1 MSNVI
6 VIGAGAAG
14 MMAAIAAAGN
24 GHQVTVLEKNEK
36 AGKKIY
42 ITGKGRCNITNACD
56 VEELFNNV
64 VTNKKFLYSAFYGF
78 TNDDVVAMLN
88 TAGLATKVERGNRV
102 FPVSDR
108 AGDVIAALV
117 RIMKKLGVKLEYDTT
132 VTEIITG
139 TLDKTDD
146 TADAADGG
154 KCGAAAGAIAT
165 TVTGVRCTSGKVYP
179 ADAVIVATGGVSY
192 PTTGSTG
199 DGYEFAQRT
208 GHNVTALSPAL
219 VPFNVAEEDVK
230 ELQGLALKNSGMTIY
245 DGKKK
250 LYEDFGELLFTHFGV
265 SGPTVLSASS
275 YVAKQIKDHPL
286 RLVIDLKPGLDTEQL
301 DARVLRDFDEFMN
314 KNFNNALDKL
324 LPKSLIPVVIRRSGI
339 DEYKK
344 VHEISREERMRLI
357 GTIKN
362 LEFTL
367 TGLRGFNEAIITQG
381 GVSVR
386 DIDPST
392 MESKKVGGLY
402 FAGEVLD
409 LDAVTGG
416 FNLQIAWST
425 GHLAGMSV

>member
-139 TLDKTDD
+139 TVDKTDD

-154 KCGAAAGAIAT
+154 KCGAAARAIAT
-165 TVTGVRCTSGKVYP
+165 TVTGVRCASGKVYP

-230 ELQGLALKNSGMTIY
+230 ELQGLALKNSGVTIY

-275 YVAKQIKDHPL
+275 YVAKKIKDHPL

-392 MESKKVGGLY
+392 MESKKVSGLY

>member
-1 MSNVI
+1 
-6 VIGAGAAG
+6 
-14 MMAAIAAAGN
+14 
-24 GHQVTVLEKNEK
+24 
-36 AGKKIY
+36 
-42 ITGKGRCNITNACD
+42 
-56 VEELFNNV
+56 
-64 VTNKKFLYSAFYGF
+64 
-78 TNDDVVAMLN
+78 MLN

-165 TVTGVRCTSGKVYP
+165 TVTGVRCASGKVYP

-230 ELQGLALKNSGMTIY
+230 ELQGLALKNSGVTIY

-275 YVAKQIKDHPL
+275 YVAKKIKDHPL

-344 VHEISREERMRLI
+344 VHEISREERLRLI

>member
-132 VTEIITG
+132 VTEIVTG
-139 TLDKTDD
+139 TFDKTDD

-165 TVTGVRCTSGKVYP
+165 TVTGVRCASGKVYP

-230 ELQGLALKNSGMTIY
+230 ELQGLALKNSGVTIY

-275 YVAKQIKDHPL
+275 YVAKKIKDHPL

-314 KNFNNALDKL
+314 KNFNKALDKL

-344 VHEISREERMRLI
+344 VHEISREERLRLI

>member
-14 MMAAIAAAGN
+14 MMAAIAAAQNGN
-24 GHQVTVLEKNEK
+24 QVTVLEKNEK

-78 TNDDVVAMLN
+78 SNDDVVAMLKE
-88 TAGLATKVERGNRV
+88 AGLETKVERGDRV

-108 AGDVIAALV
+108 AGDVISALV
-117 RIMKKLGVKLEYDTT
+117 RIMKRLGVKIEYDTT
-132 VTEIITG
+132 VTELVISHSDEVDGDMESSRTGKVGKKKAQGIIAG
-139 TLDKTDD
+139 V
-146 TADAADGG
+146 
-154 KCGAAAGAIAT
+154 KCS
-165 TVTGVRCTSGKVYP
+165 SGKIYK

-199 DGYEFAQRT
+199 DGYEFARKS

-219 VPFNVAEEDVK
+219 VPFNVAEEDIK
-230 ELQGLALKNSGMTIY
+230 ALQGLALKNSGVTIY

-275 YVAKQIKDHPL
+275 YVAKKIKEHPL
-286 RLVIDLKPGLDTEQL
+286 KLVIDLKPGLDTEQL
-301 DARVLRDFDEFMN
+301 DARVLRDFDEFTN

-344 VHEISREERMRLI
+344 VHEISREERQRLVN
-357 GTIKN
+357 TIKN

-367 TGLRGFNEAIITQG
+367 TGLRGYNEAIITQG
-381 GVSVR
+381 GVSVKE
-386 DIDPST
+386 IDPST
-392 MESKKVGGLY
+392 MESKLVKGLY

-425 GHLAGMSV
+425 GHLAGAGIQ

>member
-165 TVTGVRCTSGKVYP
+165 TVTGVRCASGKVYP

-230 ELQGLALKNSGMTIY
+230 ELQGLALKNSGVTIY

-275 YVAKQIKDHPL
+275 YVAKKIKDHPL

-381 GVSVR
+381 RVSVR
-386 DIDPST
+386 DVDPST
-392 MESKKVGGLY
+392 MESKKVSGLY

-409 LDAVTGG
+409 IDAVTGG

-425 GHLAGMSV
+425 GHVAGMSV

>member
-1 MSNVI
+1 MGNII

-14 MMAAIAAAGN
+14 MMAAIAAAQN

-78 TNDDVVAMLN
+78 TNDDVVEMLN
-88 TAGLATKVERGNRV
+88 DAGLETKVERGNRV

-108 AGDVIAALV
+108 AGDVISALV
-117 RIMKKLGVKLEYDTT
+117 RIMKRLGVKIEYDTT
-132 VTEIITG
+132 VTELIVSHGGDTDFGNGSGFGNESDDNKKTG
-139 TLDKTDD
+139 RD
-146 TADAADGG
+146 
-154 KCGAAAGAIAT
+154 I
-165 TVTGVRCTSGKVYP
+165 VTGVKCASGKTYP
-179 ADAVIVATGGVSY
+179 ADAVIVATGGISY

-199 DGYEFAQRT
+199 DGYEFAQKT

-230 ELQGLALKNSGMTIY
+230 ELQGLALKNSGVTIY

-275 YVAKQIKDHPL
+275 YVAKKIKEHPL
-286 RLVIDLKPGLDTEQL
+286 KLVIDLKPGLDTEQL
-301 DARVLRDFDEFMN
+301 DARVLRDFEEFMN

-324 LPKSLIPVVIRRSGI
+324 LPKSLIPVIIRRSGI

-344 VHEISREERMRLI
+344 VHEISREERMRLVN
-357 GTIKN
+357 TIKN

-367 TGLRGFNEAIITQG
+367 TGLRGYNEAIITQG
-381 GVSVR
+381 GVSVK

-392 MESKKVGGLY
+392 MESKKVSGLY

-425 GHLAGMSV
+425 GHLAGASV

>member
-1 MSNVI
+1 MSKVI
-6 VIGAGAAG
+6 IIGAGAAG
-14 MMAAIAAAGN
+14 MMAAIAASAAG
-24 GHQVTVLEKNEK
+24 HDVTILEKNEK

-78 TNDDVVAMLN
+78 TNEDVVAMLN
-88 TAGLATKVERGNRV
+88 DAGLETKVERGNRV

-108 AGDVIAALV
+108 AGDVISALV
-117 RIMKKLGVKLEYDTT
+117 RIMKKNGVKIEYDTT
-132 VTEIITG
+132 VTELITVQDSETDQNTDKQKITG
-139 TLDKTDD
+139 VKSASGRVYN
-146 TADAADGG
+146 AD
-154 KCGAAAGAIAT
+154 
-165 TVTGVRCTSGKVYP
+165 S
-179 ADAVIVATGGVSY
+179 VIVATGGISY

-199 DGYEFAQRT
+199 DGYGFAQKT
-208 GHNVTALSPAL
+208 GHNVTELSPAL
-219 VPFNVAEEDVK
+219 VPFTVAEEDVK
-230 ELQGLALKNSGMTIY
+230 ELQGLALKNSGVTIY

-275 YVAKQIKDHPL
+275 YVAKKIKVHPL
-286 RLVIDLKPGLDTEQL
+286 RLVIDLKPGLDAEQL
-301 DARVLRDFDEFMN
+301 DARVLRDFEEFKN
-314 KNFNNALDKL
+314 KNFNNSLDKL
-324 LPKSLIPVVIRRSGI
+324 LPKSLIPVVIKRSGI

-344 VHEISREERMRLI
+344 VHEISREERMRLVD
-357 GTIKN
+357 TIKN

-367 TGLRGFNEAIITQG
+367 TGLRGYNEAIITQG
-381 GVSVR
+381 GVSVK

-392 MESKKVGGLY
+392 MESKKVKGLY

-425 GHLAGMSV
+425 GHLAGASV

>member
-1 MSNVI
+1 MGNII

-14 MMAAIAAAGN
+14 MMAAIAAAQN
-24 GHQVTVLEKNEK
+24 GHKVTVLEKNEK

-88 TAGLATKVERGNRV
+88 DAGLKTKVERGNRV

-108 AGDVIAALV
+108 AGDVISALV
-117 RIMKKLGVKLEYDTT
+117 RIMKRLGVKIEYDTT
-132 VTEIITG
+132 VTELIVSHGGDEDFGNGSGAGNESDDNKKTG
-139 TLDKTDD
+139 RD
-146 TADAADGG
+146 
-154 KCGAAAGAIAT
+154 I
-165 TVTGVRCTSGKVYP
+165 VTGVKCASGKTYP
-179 ADAVIVATGGVSY
+179 ADAVIVATGGISY

-199 DGYEFAQRT
+199 DGYEFAQKT

-230 ELQGLALKNSGMTIY
+230 ELQGLALKNSGVTIY

-275 YVAKQIKDHPL
+275 YVAKKIKEHPL
-286 RLVIDLKPGLDTEQL
+286 KLVIDLKPGLDTEQL
-301 DARVLRDFDEFMN
+301 DARVLRDFEEFMN

-324 LPKSLIPVVIRRSGI
+324 LPKSLIPVIIRRSGI

-344 VHEISREERMRLI
+344 VHEISREERMRLVN
-357 GTIKN
+357 TIKN

-367 TGLRGFNEAIITQG
+367 TGLRGYNEAIITQG
-381 GVSVR
+381 GVSVK
-386 DIDPST
+386 DIDPSA
-392 MESKKVGGLY
+392 MESKKVSGLY

-425 GHLAGMSV
+425 GHLAGASV

>member
-117 RIMKKLGVKLEYDTT
+117 RIMKKLGVKLEYDTM

-139 TLDKTDD
+139 TFDKTDD
-146 TADAADGG
+146 TADAADSG

-165 TVTGVRCTSGKVYP
+165 TVTGVRCASGKVYP

-230 ELQGLALKNSGMTIY
+230 ELQGLALKNSGVTIY

-275 YVAKQIKDHPL
+275 YVAKKIKDHPL

-344 VHEISREERMRLI
+344 VHEISREERLRLI

-416 FNLQIAWST
+416 FNLQIARST

>member
-78 TNDDVVAMLN
+78 TNDDVVTMLN

-165 TVTGVRCTSGKVYP
+165 TVTGVRCASGKVYP

-230 ELQGLALKNSGMTIY
+230 ELQGLALKNSGVTIY

-275 YVAKQIKDHPL
+275 YVAKKIKDHPL

-386 DIDPST
+386 DVDPST
-392 MESKKVGGLY
+392 MESKKVSGLY

-409 LDAVTGG
+409 IDAVTGG

>member
-1 MSNVI
+1 MGNII

-14 MMAAIAAAGN
+14 MMAAIAAAQN

-88 TAGLATKVERGNRV
+88 DAGIETKVERGNRV

-108 AGDVIAALV
+108 AGDVISALV
-117 RIMKKLGVKLEYDTT
+117 RIMKRLGVKIEYDTT
-132 VTEIITG
+132 VTELIVSHGGDTDFGNGSGAGNQSDDNKKTG
-139 TLDKTDD
+139 RD
-146 TADAADGG
+146 
-154 KCGAAAGAIAT
+154 I
-165 TVTGVRCTSGKVYP
+165 VTGVKCASGKTYP
-179 ADAVIVATGGVSY
+179 ADAVIVATGGISY

-199 DGYEFAQRT
+199 DGYEFAQKT
-208 GHNVTALSPAL
+208 GHNVTDLSPAL

-230 ELQGLALKNSGMTIY
+230 ELQGLALKNSGVMIY

-275 YVAKQIKDHPL
+275 YVAKKIKDHPL
-286 RLVIDLKPGLDTEQL
+286 KLVIDLKPGLDTEQL
-301 DARVLRDFDEFMN
+301 DARVLRDFEEFMN

-324 LPKSLIPVVIRRSGI
+324 LPKSLIPVVIKRSGI

-344 VHEISREERMRLI
+344 VHEISREERMRLVN
-357 GTIKN
+357 TIKN

-367 TGLRGFNEAIITQG
+367 TGLRGYNEAIITQG
-381 GVSVR
+381 GVSVK

-392 MESKKVGGLY
+392 MESKKVRGLY

-425 GHLAGMSV
+425 GHLAGASV

>member
-78 TNDDVVAMLN
+78 TNDDVVTMLN

-154 KCGAAAGAIAT
+154 KCGAAAGAIAS
-165 TVTGVRCTSGKVYP
+165 TVTGVRCASGKVYP

-230 ELQGLALKNSGMTIY
+230 ELQGLALKNSGVTIY

-275 YVAKQIKDHPL
+275 YVAKKIKDHPL

-386 DIDPST
+386 DVDPST
-392 MESKKVGGLY
+392 MESKKVSGLY

-409 LDAVTGG
+409 IDAVTGG

>member
-117 RIMKKLGVKLEYDTT
+117 RIMKKLGVKLEYDTM

-139 TLDKTDD
+139 TFDKTDD
-146 TADAADGG
+146 TADAADSG

-165 TVTGVRCTSGKVYP
+165 TVTGVRCASGKVYP

-230 ELQGLALKNSGMTIY
+230 ELQGLALKNSGVTIY
-245 DGKKK
+245 GGKKK

-275 YVAKQIKDHPL
+275 YVAKKIKDHPL

-344 VHEISREERMRLI
+344 VHEISREERLRLI

>member
-88 TAGLATKVERGNRV
+88 TAGLATKVERGSRV

-139 TLDKTDD
+139 TLDKTDA

-154 KCGAAAGAIAT
+154 KCGAAGAAAS
-165 TVTGVRCTSGKVYP
+165 TVTGVRCVSGKVYP

-230 ELQGLALKNSGMTIY
+230 ELQGLALKNSGVTIY

-275 YVAKQIKDHPL
+275 YVAKKIKDHPL

-386 DIDPST
+386 DVDPST
-392 MESKKVGGLY
+392 MESKKVSGLY

>member
-36 AGKKIY
+36 VGKKIY

-139 TLDKTDD
+139 TFDKTDD

-165 TVTGVRCTSGKVYP
+165 TVTGVRCASGKVYP

-230 ELQGLALKNSGMTIY
+230 ELQGLALKNSGVTIY

-275 YVAKQIKDHPL
+275 YVAKKIKDHPL

-344 VHEISREERMRLI
+344 VHEISREERLRLI

-392 MESKKVGGLY
+392 MESKKVSGLY

-409 LDAVTGG
+409 IDAVTGG

>member
-14 MMAAIAAAGN
+14 MMAAIAAAQNGN
-24 GHQVTVLEKNEK
+24 QVTVLEKNEK

-78 TNDDVVAMLN
+78 SNDDVVAMLKE
-88 TAGLATKVERGNRV
+88 AGLETKVERGGRV

-108 AGDVIAALV
+108 AGDVISAFV
-117 RIMKKLGVKLEYDTT
+117 RIMKRLGVKIEYDTT
-132 VTEIITG
+132 VIELVISHSDEVDGDMESSRTGKTGKKKAQGIITG
-139 TLDKTDD
+139 V
-146 TADAADGG
+146 
-154 KCGAAAGAIAT
+154 KCS
-165 TVTGVRCTSGKVYP
+165 SGKIYK

-199 DGYEFAQRT
+199 DGYEFAQKAA
-208 GHNVTALSPAL
+208 HNVTALSPAL
-219 VPFNVAEEDVK
+219 VPFNVAEEDIK
-230 ELQGLALKNSGMTIY
+230 ELQGLALKNSGVTIY

-275 YVAKQIKDHPL
+275 YVAKKIKEHPL
-286 RLVIDLKPGLDTEQL
+286 KLVIDLKPGLDTEQL
-301 DARVLRDFDEFMN
+301 DARVLRDFDEFTN

-344 VHEISREERMRLI
+344 VHEISREERLRLVN
-357 GTIKN
+357 TIKN

-367 TGLRGFNEAIITQG
+367 TGLRGYNEAIITQG
-381 GVSVR
+381 GVSIKE
-386 DIDPST
+386 IDPST
-392 MESKKVGGLY
+392 MESKLVKGLY

-425 GHLAGMSV
+425 GHLAGVSIQ